1 MTEDQEFIYQSI
13 VSQMRLG
20 FLSNEEIT
28 DNIIEE
34 VEDNEFEDEISK
46 KWIKA
51 TIKSEFE
58 KLKMESKSW
67 ENPTKTEKLIAAF
80 EELRTLNIIALH
92 NAGYTMSDGESDVVE
107 VEIALREN
115 GIKL

>member
-34 VEDNEFEDEISK
+34 VEDNEFEEK
-46 KWIKA
+46 KNK
-51 TIKSEFE
+51 KCF
-58 KLKMESKSW
+58 
-67 ENPTKTEKLIAAF
+67 F
-80 EELRTLNIIALH
+80 
-92 NAGYTMSDGESDVVE
+92 
-107 VEIALREN
+107 
-115 GIKL
+115 